1 MNEEDSDTEFSIPS
15 EMVDKL
21 YELSGGVDK
30 YKGIIMAVSSDAGR
44 PLIYQRFDCAMTELA
59 LLKALEASH
68 MAPCHRFTWPWR
80 FTIVGEKGIRLSA
93 IRNLNLFKNFN
104 F

>member
-59 LLKALEASH
+59 LLKALEDYFSRSR
-68 MAPCHRFTWPWR
+68 PE
-80 FTIVGEKGIRLSA
+80 IEKQDDGELEE
-93 IRNLNLFKNFN
+93 
-104 F
+104 